1 MRADTLFA
9 RLAFGVVAGWAVCF
23 LAGCGGGPPP
33 TGEVYGKVTTPAG
46 KPVTAGIVKFFPE
59 SGGEPVLTSL
69 LPDGTYRATGIPLG
83 RAKVAIETL
92 QFKQQTQPPPA
103 IAKQLG
109 GPQSKYVPIPEQY
122 EKPGTSGLTVE
133 VEKGKK
139 LFDIPLQ

>member
-1 MRADTLFA
+1 MRADKLFA
-9 RLAFGVVAGWAVCF
+9 RLAFVVVAGWAVCF

-109 GPQSKYVPIPEQY
+109 GPRTTYVPIPAKY
-122 EKPGTSGLTVE
+122 EKYETSGLTFD
-133 VEKGKK
+133 VEKGAKEWNIE
-139 LFDIPLQ
+139 L